1 MAVLDRVAE
10 TGAVAPQLWRLKALN
25 VLIVAERRR
34 RIDAA
39 KRQMLAGFLRDLPVT
54 LDTETADRA
63 WETTAALAEQ
73 LGLTMYDTCY
83 LELALRRRL
92 PLASLDKGLRSA
104 AGKMGVELL
113 G

>member
-1 MAVLDRVAE
+1 MSLVLDNSVALARCFEDEQTPAVMAVLDRVAE
-10 TGAVAPQLWRLKALN
+10 TGAVAPQLWPLEALN

-63 WETTAALAEQ
+63 WETTAALAR
-73 LGLTMYDTCY
+73 T
-83 LELALRRRL
+83 A
-92 PLASLDKGLRSA
+92 RSDD
-104 AGKMGVELL
+104 V
-113 G
+113 